1 MSLHAIF
8 CFIHNSFKQNL
19 FETLSSNRAKHNDQC
34 QTVRLI
40 KWSTSESSFAT
51 DASFVNLPVG
61 VYLFKTTINNPTGH
75 VGRNKWSVL
84 SYKPHGSLSLDLAI
98 LPWASAS
105 ENLQFWMWKMKQVTR
120 YLKKSAKYSV
130 LSNMQIQGMHT
141 ECSLH
146 GSDGCH
152 YFILNH
158 FAWIAYY
165 EDPHIH
171 VVDIQWKQ

>member
-8 CFIHNSFKQNL
+8 CLIHNSFKQNL

-98 LPWASAS
+98 LPWASVS
-105 ENLQFWMWKMKQVTR
+105 DNLQFWMWKMKQVTR
-120 YLKKSAKYSV
+120 YLKKSDNIPSYRICRFKEC
-130 LSNMQIQGMHT
+130 IQNAACMEVMGVTM
-141 ECSLH
+141 
-146 GSDGCH
+146 
-152 YFILNH
+152 ILNH

-171 VVDIQWKQ
+171 VVDIQ